1 MSDDQT
7 HDAQGEDVQASTAP
21 LVGSRRRF
29 LRRAA
34 LVGIGSATALL
45 MPLGVAAEE
54 QGDKDKDRDTGKPTA
69 TPTATSTPR
78 ATATPAPTVTPAGT
92 ATPATTATPR
102 PSATPTPAARPAS
115 DEDDSLD
122 GGEIYGTAQRRRRA
136 VPHRAPRPSRWRFI
150 RIDHANRGVGQTL
163 LTSPDPDAALVVSNS
178 VGAGVVGE
186 SEGLASAG
194 AAGVIG
200 SAPSAP
206 GVLGVSA
213 AAEGVRGESDTHI
226 GVVGRSDG
234 GLMGV
239 QGYSTTAIGVQGVA
253 LGSIGVHGINGE
265 LEPAPPGPPG
275 LPPQIG
281 VVGESV
287 HGIGVQGQSKH
298 FNATQ
303 GVSQRGIGVRGISE
317 HGPVAVEGI
326 NNATAADGGPALG
339 VQGISAQGIGVKGSS
354 TASLGVQGYTASGPV
369 AVQGIAE
376 TGVGIDGI
384 ANGSAPGVQGY
395 SRSGPGVWAVGANY
409 GAHAESASGVG
420 VDGYSASG
428 VGVSAR
434 APEGIGLQIVGR
446 IQSDASGRG
455 QIAGGASSAVV
466 GNARCRPD
474 STVLVTLLGDPGSGV
489 SVSHVVRSA
498 GSFEVRL
505 TAPAASDVPFG
516 YLVLD

>member
-1 MSDDQT
+1 MSDNQSQN
-7 HDAQGEDVQASTAP
+7 AQNAAAP

-34 LVGIGSATALL
+34 VVGIGSATALL

-54 QGDKDKDRDTGKPTA
+54 KDDKERDKRKPTA

-78 ATATPAPTVTPAGT
+78 ATATATAAATASATPAPTAS
-92 ATPATTATPR
+92 ATATPR
-102 PSATPTPAARPAS
+102 PTSTPIPPPAARPAG

-122 GGEIYGTAQRRRRA
+122 GGEIYGAAQPRRRP
-136 VPHRAPRPSRWRFI
+136 VPHRATRPSRWRYI

-163 LTSPDPDAALVVSNS
+163 LTSPDPDAALVVSNTA
-178 VGAGVVGE
+178 GAGVVGE
-186 SEGLASAG
+186 SDGLAAAG
-194 AAGVIG
+194 AAGVVG
-200 SAPSAP
+200 SAARAP

-213 AAEGVRGESDTHI
+213 SAEGVRGESDTHI

-298 FNATQ
+298 SNATQ

-354 TASLGVQGYTASGPV
+354 TASLGVQGYTSAGPV

-376 TGVGIDGI
+376 TGVGVDGI
-384 ANGSAPGVQGY
+384 TNGSAPALQGY

-420 VDGYSASG
+420 VDGFSATG
-428 VGVSAR
+428 VGVAAR
-434 APEGIGLQIVGR
+434 APEGVGLQIVGR

-455 QIAGGASSAVV
+455 LIPGGAASAVV

-505 TAPAASDVPFG
+505 TAPATSDVPFG